1 MTLAPVTRPSAAGL
15 FHDLDARWERWY
27 ADTYGSP
34 TPDAPLATPAIE
46 ATPAGLEQEIFVKAC
61 LLADGVR
68 LDPSVLT
75 GVATAYREQS
85 RWLFDWNQG
94 EHEYYLPEEI
104 LLPMD
109 TIVQVR
115 ENRDSRWLCTVEDG
129 TMVLKRDGAFV
140 MECRHLP
147 RPRYYSLEASPGVIM
162 RRVAPKRGQDCLVL
176 NYAPFCMYWSHDQ
189 GCRFC
194 NIVPNMQW
202 TKDDLQVSKRTREQI
217 VATTRAAF
225 AEGTVRHILL
235 TGGYLN
241 RRVNAAGQEV
251 DREDETVLTVIG
263 AMQEALG
270 RHDIPVNVIRT
281 APEDEDLKSIEA
293 HKAAGVHSVAYNLE
307 VWDPVLF
314 GYFCPGK
321 AGVQG
326 RAHWLRALEMAAEVY
341 GPGRV
346 STHLVTGF
354 MEPPESILEGVEWL
368 SSRGIATIPL
378 IWSPVP
384 GTRYDQFRAP
394 RPEWFVEMAGKI
406 ADIRLEHGVDAF
418 EPAALPNDC
427 PHCAMPSLIA
437 DELRRRK
444 LERERVRGASGSRS
458 VEAPTDQVQTTG
470 TR

>member
-1 MTLAPVTRPSAAGL
+1 MTLAAPHPTAADL
-15 FHDLDARWERWY
+15 FHDLDERWQTWY
-27 ADTYGSP
+27 DETYRTRDP
-34 TPDAPLATPAIE
+34 RAPLVTPPIE
-46 ATPAGLEQEIFVKAC
+46 ATPDGLAREIFVKAS

-68 LDPSVLT
+68 LDPSVLS
-75 GVATAYREQS
+75 GVASVYREQS

-94 EHEYYLPEEI
+94 DHEYYLPEEL

-115 ENRDSRWLCTVEDG
+115 ENRESRWLCTVEDG
-129 TMVLKRDGAFV
+129 VMVLKRDGQFM

-147 RPRYYSLEASPGVIM
+147 RPRYYGLEASPGVIM

-176 NYAPFCMYWSHDQ
+176 NYAPFCMYWAHDL

-194 NIVPNMQW
+194 NIVPNMTW

-225 AEGTVRHILL
+225 AEGTVKHILL

-241 RRVNAAGQEV
+241 QRRSADGKLM
-251 DREDETVLTVIG
+251 DREDEMVLSVVG
-263 AMQEALG
+263 AMQEALE

-281 APEDEDLKSIEA
+281 APEDRELKSIER
-293 HKAAGVHSVAYNLE
+293 HKAAGVFSVAYNLE
-307 VWDPVLF
+307 IWDPTLF
-314 GYFCPGK
+314 QYFCPGK
-321 AGVQG
+321 AHVQG
-326 RAHWLRALEMAAEVY
+326 RSHWLRALERAAEVY

-354 MEPPESILEGVEWL
+354 VEPAESVYEGVEWL

-378 IWSPVP
+378 VWSPVP
-384 GTRYDQFRAP
+384 GTRYEKFRSP
-394 RPEWFVEMAGKI
+394 RPEWFVETVERI
-406 ADIRLEHGVDAF
+406 AEIRLRHGVDAF
-418 EPAALPNDC
+418 ESAALPNDC
-427 PHCAMPSLIA
+427 PRCAMPTLIG

-444 LERERVRGASGSRS
+444 LEREAVPA
-458 VEAPTDQVQTTG
+458 
-470 TR
+470 

>member
-1 MTLAPVTRPSAAGL
+1 MTIASVASSSATGL
-15 FHDLDARWERWY
+15 FSDLDQRWEGWY
-27 ADTYGSP
+27 RDTYGRP
-34 TPDAPLATPAIE
+34 RPEAPLASPPIE
-46 ATPAGLEQEIFVKAC
+46 ATPEGLEREILVKAS

-68 LDPSVLT
+68 LDPTVLE
-75 GVATAYREQS
+75 GVASVYREQS

-109 TIVQVR
+109 TIVQIR
-115 ENRDSRWLCTVEDG
+115 ENKDSRWLCRVEDG
-129 TMVLKRDGAFV
+129 VMLLEKDGAFV
-140 MECRHLP
+140 MECRQLP
-147 RPRYYSLEASPGVIM
+147 RPTYYGLEASPGVIM
-162 RRVAPKRGQDCLVL
+162 RRVAPKRGQDCMVL

-202 TKDDLQVSKRTREQI
+202 TKDDLQVAKRNREQI

-225 AEGTVRHILL
+225 DEGCVKHILL
-235 TGGYLN
+235 TGGYMN
-241 RRVNAAGQEV
+241 RRTNAAGEEV
-251 DREDETVLTVIG
+251 DREDEMVLTVVG
-263 AMQEALG
+263 AMQEALE

-281 APEDEDLKSIEA
+281 APEDDDLKSIER
-293 HKAAGVHSVAYNLE
+293 HKAAGVFSVAYNLE

-314 GYFCPGK
+314 DYFCPGK
-321 AGVQG
+321 SSVQG
-326 RAHWLRALEMAAEVY
+326 REHWLRALEVAAEVY

-354 MEPPESILEGVEWL
+354 MEPPESVLEGVEWL

-378 IWSPVP
+378 VWSPVE
-384 GTRYDQFRAP
+384 GTRYAGFRAP
-394 RPEWFVEMAGKI
+394 RPEWFVEMVRKI
-406 ADIRLEHGVDAF
+406 AEIRLKHGVDAF

-427 PHCAMPSLIA
+427 PRCAMPTLIG

-444 LERERVRGASGSRS
+444 LERETAAV
-458 VEAPTDQVQTTG
+458 
-470 TR
+470 